1 MATALR
7 VPRIES
13 PAAETPI
20 RARMLARPD
29 RGPALEFLE
38 AGPEGPPAGAPIL
51 FIHGA
56 FGGAW
61 MWREI
66 FMPYFARRGRAVAA
80 LSLSGHGSSE
90 GRAER
95 RETRLADYLEDVS
108 RAFAEFRE
116 PPIVVAHSLGGLLA
130 QMLLGREAMRGLA
143 LLGSLP
149 PEGMIFT
156 TPRLAATDPHIFL
169 EALLGTFADKK
180 LPIGMAAHE
189 LLFSEGLPRELV
201 ARYSARM
208 VPEAPRALTEAH
220 LPGPVLSAFLL
231 GIPALVIGGSL
242 DRLVWR
248 ASTLRTALYHAAEH
262 EIVEGAGHFLQLDL
276 GAEHVARR
284 TLDWIEAHGL

>member
-80 LSLSGHGSSE
+80 LSLRGHGASE

-95 RETRLADYLEDVS
+95 RETRLPGHPAG
-108 RAFAEFRE
+108 RRGGFAPVRGA
-116 PPIVVAHSLGGLLA
+116 PP
-130 QMLLGREAMRGLA
+130 
-143 LLGSLP
+143 P
-149 PEGMIFT
+149 
-156 TPRLAATDPHIFL
+156 
-169 EALLGTFADKK
+169 
-180 LPIGMAAHE
+180 
-189 LLFSEGLPRELV
+189 
-201 ARYSARM
+201 
-208 VPEAPRALTEAH
+208 
-220 LPGPVLSAFLL
+220 
-231 GIPALVIGGSL
+231 
-242 DRLVWR
+242 
-248 ASTLRTALYHAAEH
+248 
-262 EIVEGAGHFLQLDL
+262 
-276 GAEHVARR
+276 
-284 TLDWIEAHGL
+284 